1 MKVFPSNTL
10 PGLPGHSSA
19 QWQSITLAALVHGL
33 LLVFLW
39 VGVQWQSKETTA
51 VEAEVW
57 DMTAREA
64 APKPVPV
71 ELSQPEPE
79 KIRAPVPAKVLP
91 VDEPVE
97 DPEIAL
103 AQEKKRKRLEKQK
116 QEVEMKAEHEKA
128 LKLEKEI
135 LAEQKKKA
143 EKLVAA
149 DKAAAEDAEKK
160 KQLVENK
167 QKIKAQQAKEQSAAE
182 KVREDNMRRM
192 TGQASVAGSGGSGD
206 AAKSTGNN
214 RGDPSYAAR
223 IAAKVRSNTVFN
235 ATDNS
240 SGNPTVE
247 YRIELIPDGSLRGPI
262 RKLKSSGVPG
272 FDEAVEKGI
281 EKSIPFPKDKSG
293 EVPASIVLIYKMKE

>member
-1 MKVFPSNTL
+1 
-10 PGLPGHSSA
+10 
-19 QWQSITLAALVHGL
+19 
-33 LLVFLW
+33 
-39 VGVQWQSKETTA
+39 
-51 VEAEVW
+51 
-57 DMTAREA
+57 MTAREV

-79 KIRAPVPAKVLP
+79 KILAPVPAKVLP
-91 VDEPVE
+91 VEEPVE

-143 EKLVAA
+143 EKLAAA
-149 DKAAAEDAEKK
+149 DKTAAEDAEKK
-160 KQLVENK
+160 KQLELTK
-167 QKIKAQQAKEQSAAE
+167 QKSKDQASREKAFKEDML
-182 KVREDNMRRM
+182 RL
-192 TGQASVAGSGGSGD
+192 TGQAGTTGSGGTGD

-247 YRIELIPDGSLRGPI
+247 YRIELILDGSLRGPI

-293 EVPASIVLIYKMKE
+293 DVPASIVLIYKMKE